1 MVRAILVFDI
11 CRLVFLNK
19 FTLTGSKGLKM
30 PYMFSLTSHAVLF
43 IFQMR
48 FKVYLDEGHRVAE
61 IFVSAAT
68 QCKDIVHRLQREIHA
83 TDCFLLEVWQ
93 GCGKL
98 HAEK

>member
-1 MVRAILVFDI
+1 
-11 CRLVFLNK
+11 
-19 FTLTGSKGLKM
+19 M
-30 PYMFSLTSHAVLF
+30 PCIFPLTSNAVLL

-68 QCKDIVHRLQREIHA
+68 QCKDIVHRLQRQIHA

-93 GCGKL
+93 GCGEL
-98 HAEK
+98 HADK

>member
-1 MVRAILVFDI
+1 
-11 CRLVFLNK
+11 
-19 FTLTGSKGLKM
+19 M
-30 PYMFSLTSHAVLF
+30 PCIFPLTSHAVLL

-68 QCKDIVHRLQREIHA
+68 QCKDIVHRLQRQIHA

-93 GCGKL
+93 GCGELDADK
-98 HAEK
+98 

>member
-1 MVRAILVFDI
+1 
-11 CRLVFLNK
+11 
-19 FTLTGSKGLKM
+19 M
-30 PYMFSLTSHAVLF
+30 PCIFPLTSHAVLL

-68 QCKDIVHRLQREIHA
+68 QCKDIVHRLQRQIHA

-93 GCGKL
+93 GCGELNADK
-98 HAEK
+98 